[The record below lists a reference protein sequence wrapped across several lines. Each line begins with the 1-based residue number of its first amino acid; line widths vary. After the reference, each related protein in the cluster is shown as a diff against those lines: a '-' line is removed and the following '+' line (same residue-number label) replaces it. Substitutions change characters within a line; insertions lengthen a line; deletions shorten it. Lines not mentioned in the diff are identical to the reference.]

1 MYKSDNCVLRRH
13 WSIDKK
19 TVSYPIKGNPPMT
32 CRKRALKQELL
43 NHYNLFIIPG
53 TRSRFIIGG
62 DLLLK
67 Y

>member
-13 WSIDKK
+13 WPLVK
-19 TVSYPIKGNPPMT
+19 TVGYPIKSNPPMT
-32 CRKRALKQELL
+32 CRKRALKLELL
-43 NHYNLFIIPG
+43 NHYKLFIVPG
-53 TRSRFIIGG
+53 CGSRFIIGS